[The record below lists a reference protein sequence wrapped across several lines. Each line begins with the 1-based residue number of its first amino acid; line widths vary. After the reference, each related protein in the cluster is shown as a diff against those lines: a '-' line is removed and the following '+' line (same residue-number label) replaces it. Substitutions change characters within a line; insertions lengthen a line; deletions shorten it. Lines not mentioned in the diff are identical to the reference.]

1 MDVADALSAE
11 DTHAHALRD
20 VDAGIKFPNMSQEEI
35 ETMIE
40 MPHDDLEEEVPVEK
54 FVRQWPDLAT
64 ARAERYR
71 KEVNSIRERFHEEP
85 EDDMNMCSEY
95 ADEIFQYMTELE
107 VCWFGLIP
115 GWRGLTSIVG
125 GHDARL
131 QLHGRPTGH

>member
-1 MDVADALSAE
+1 
-11 DTHAHALRD
+11 
-20 VDAGIKFPNMSQEEI
+20 
-35 ETMIE
+35 MIE

-64 ARAERYR
+64 ARAERCR

-107 VCWFGLIP
+107 VRWFGLIP

-125 GHDARL
+125 GHDACL
-131 QLHGRPTGH
+131 QLYGCPTGH